1 MSELIFEWGA
11 NLIETFIIID
21 FMTKYL
27 GCKFDDNRKT
37 VGFICGWFAAFT
49 ELCIVNHITA
59 FEGFA
64 SVIPIVIYLMYAVF
78 CLNGDVFLKL
88 WISVFTQIIVMVIA
102 VLTNLFVCNIIG
114 YDPNAMIS
122 VFNSIRVISV
132 IITKIILFYVT
143 RIILRNK
150 YKNPLDKHF
159 WVLLLL
165 IPAISL
171 ISVSALMLAVLD
183 HEEIRT
189 YILLGVGCI
198 VIANGVT
205 YYFFTV
211 LNKEHETKLKIK
223 FLEQENANAKKN
235 IEQADVFVQQ
245 MKSVRHDVKNQ
256 LLIIYNNINSGK
268 YEEAK
273 EYIRNLTQNHL
284 PNIQSYINTGNNAFD
299 AIVNSKIAICN
310 QKNIYII
317 VKVMK
322 DSLNGFDAIDTG
334 VLFGNLLDNAIEAAD
349 KTSGRRIIVDI
360 QHQSA
365 YLSIL
370 IRNSINE
377 SVLEKNPQLNTSKND
392 TELHGIGTKNIGLI
406 VKKYDGMLQY
416 FEENQEFCCHILVNT
431 NK

>member
-1 MSELIFEWGA
+1 MSKLIFEWGV

-21 FMTKYL
+21 FATRYL
-27 GCKFDDNRKT
+27 GCKFTDNRRI
-37 VGFICGWFAAFT
+37 VGFLCGWFAAFS
-49 ELCIVNHITA
+49 ELCIINHITA
-59 FEGFA
+59 YEGFA
-64 SVIPIVIYLMYAVF
+64 SVIPVAIYFIYAVL
-78 CLNGDVFLKL
+78 CLRGSIFLKL
-88 WISVFTQIIVMVIA
+88 WASVLIQVIVMAIA

-159 WVLLLL
+159 WILLLL
-165 IPAISL
+165 IPVISL
-171 ISVSALMLAVLD
+171 ISVCALMLAALD

-189 YILLGVGCI
+189 YILLGMGCI
-198 VIANGVT
+198 VIANIVT

-223 FLEQENANAKKN
+223 LLEQENENAKKN
-235 IEQADVFVQQ
+235 IEQANAFVQQ

-256 LLIIYNNINSGK
+256 LLIIYNNIDSGK
-268 YEEAK
+268 CEEAK
-273 EYIRNLTQNHL
+273 EYIKNLTGNHL
-284 PNIQSYINTGNNAFD
+284 PNIQNFINTGNNAFD

-322 DSLNGFDAIDTG
+322 DSLNELDAVDTG
-334 VLFGNLLDNAIEAAD
+334 VLFGNLIDNAIEAAD
-349 KTSGRRIIVDI
+349 KTQTRRITVEV
-360 QHQSA
+360 QLQGA

-370 IRNSINE
+370 IRNSIKE
-377 SVLEKNPQLNTSKND
+377 SVLEKNPQLNTSKSD
-392 TELHGIGTKNIGLI
+392 TELHGIGTKTIDSL
-406 VKKYDGMLQY
+406 VKKYDGMIQY
-416 FEENQEFCCHILVNT
+416 FEEKQEFGCHILLNIS
-431 NK
+431 K

>member
-1 MSELIFEWGA
+1 MSELIFELGI

-21 FMTKYL
+21 FVTRYL
-27 GCKFDDNRKT
+27 GSKFTDNRRI
-37 VGFICGWFAAFT
+37 VGFLCGWFAAFT
-49 ELCIVNHITA
+49 ELCIINHIVVY
-59 FEGFA
+59 EGFA
-64 SVIPIVIYLMYAVF
+64 SVIPVAIYFMYAVL
-78 CLNGDVFLKL
+78 CLRGPVFLKL
-88 WISVFTQIIVMVIA
+88 WTSVLIQVIVMAIA
-102 VLTNLFVCNIIG
+102 VLTNLFVCNIVG

-159 WVLLLL
+159 WILLLL
-165 IPAISL
+165 ITVISL
-171 ISVSALMLAVLD
+171 ISVCALMLAALD

-189 YILLGVGCI
+189 YMLLGIGCI
-198 VIANGVT
+198 VIANIVT

-223 FLEQENANAKKN
+223 LLEQENANAKKN
-235 IEQADVFVQQ
+235 IEQADAFVQQ

-256 LLIIYNNINSGK
+256 LLIIYNNIDSGK

-273 EYIRNLTQNHL
+273 EYIKNLTGNHL
-284 PNIQSYINTGNNAFD
+284 PNIQNFINTENSSFD
-299 AIVNSKIAICN
+299 AIVNSKIAVCN
-310 QKNIYII
+310 QKNIYIL

-322 DSLNGFDAIDTG
+322 NSLKDFNAVDIG

-349 KTSGRRIIVDI
+349 KTQGRRITIEV
-360 QHQSA
+360 QRQSA

-370 IRNSINE
+370 TKNSIKE
-377 SVLEKNPQLNTSKND
+377 SVLNENPQLNTSKAD
-392 TELHGIGTKNIGLI
+392 TELHGIGTKSIDSI
-406 VKKYDGMLQY
+406 IKKYDGMIQY
-416 FEENQEFCCHILVNT
+416 FEENQEFGCHILLNIS
-431 NK
+431 K